1 MHYKSGFNALI
12 MPCNAPYN
20 ALYNLLNNCNNSYSL
35 QHVSIHCYT
44 MHLKFSYNYL
54 PQDIMYY
61 NAHYE

>member
-1 MHYKSGFNALI
+1 MHLI
-12 MPCNAPYN
+12 MHCTISWIIVTTVN
-20 ALYNLLNNCNNSYSL
+20 SL
-35 QHVSIHCYT
+35 QRVSIHCYT